1 MSDATDDVGIREEL
15 AGGAVTFTA
24 EPATGG
30 GVQLAVKHN
39 GEAVVAGTHKK
50 DVFERVTPRGA
61 FLNSVEDSL
70 QPRGG
75 VDAGDVR
82 RELKELFAELAEII
96 REEEA
101 DVLLSEEVQAIID
114 GTHYPVEIYDGEPTV
129 WKVTLEFAGHTR
141 DLEFTAAEMVSGSGA
156 ALEEKIANRF
166 FEMVEIA
173 EEDWNTIRDRWHN
186 NSHVAYMSDETTS
199 DAVADRVLEFLG
211 DGVLPLEERDKLVN
225 APSNAWADETNAAGY
240 SDAPPEAPI
249 VWVQDRYLVNKL
261 ESAGKTLEYKGQLV
275 KDLIN
280 RGDLY
285 GKSTRRKWGD
295 GTRRKYYPFTPDA
308 LRVDLD
314 QIGEPDD
321 GDAAGEVD
329 A

>member
-1 MSDATDDVGIREEL
+1 MSDATDEIGIREEF

-30 GVQLAVKHN
+30 GVRLAVKHK
-39 GEAVVAGTHKK
+39 GDAVAAGTYDR
-50 DVFERVTPRGA
+50 DVFESVTPRGA
-61 FLNSVEDSL
+61 FLNSVEESL
-70 QPRGG
+70 QPRSG
-75 VDAGDVR
+75 VDAGDIR

-129 WKVTLEFAGHTR
+129 WKVTLSFAGHTR

-186 NSHVAYMSDETTS
+186 NSRVAFMSDETTS

-211 DGVLPLEERDKLVN
+211 DGVLALEERDKLVN
-225 APSNAWADETNAAGY
+225 APSNAWFDETNAAGY
-240 SDAPPEAPI
+240 SDAPPEASI
-249 VWVQDRYLVNKL
+249 VWVQDRYFVNKL
-261 ESAGKTLEYKGQLV
+261 ETAGKTLEYKGQLI
-275 KDLIN
+275 KDLIT

-285 GKSTRRKWGD
+285 GKSTRRRWGD
-295 GTRRKYYPFTPDA
+295 GDRRKYYPFNPEA
-308 LRVDLD
+308 LRVDPD
-314 QIGEPDD
+314 QIGERDD
-321 GDAAGEVD
+321 GDASGEVEV
-329 A
+329 